1 MANPTTFDSKL
12 KEALPLY
19 EKLKN
24 EWNRKPPNVKKTE
37 ELLYSLKVLFYCFN
51 FNP

>member
-1 MANPTTFDSKL
+1 MANTTTIDGKL

-24 EWNRKPPNVKKTE
+24 EWGRKPPNVDKTVE
-37 ELLYSLKVLFYCFN
+37 VLNLLKVN
-51 FNP
+51 FSNNYLLK